1 MLRAKSQKRR
11 RMGVTPAGTGA
22 PRRPTCPDLA
32 PMPDI
37 RISAT
42 GEFYQ
47 RIVSG
52 ASLSRLF
59 RRDSCYNALSMI
71 IVIGGG
77 IIGVSIAYHLSQ
89 AKLGEITLIEK
100 EALLGSGVT
109 KLCSGGVRSQFETEI
124 NVKFSIESLKTLN
137 ALAGEIGFKKLGYLI
152 LDTANDSRPRITM
165 QNRLG
170 VASQYLTPEEIGKRF
185 TFLNLKGVQSGSFY
199 SEDGLADPASL
210 LAFWEKKARQNGVKF
225 LMETKVT
232 EITKKQDKITG
243 IKTAKGEMKA
253 DWVILA
259 AGVQSRELGKTIGLD
274 IPIVH
279 RRKYVLVVQGFPFDF
294 PLVMETP
301 RGWYIKKEGEDAL
314 LGMSGK
320 EEKVDFEKQN
330 ESTEETIE
338 ASLARVPAL
347 ETHGIKKV
355 LSSLSD
361 ETPDKHA
368 IIDHS
373 LPGLIIAT
381 GFSGHGFMHSPVT
394 GQIVTALVAGEKPVL
409 DPSEL
414 KLQRSHIKETIAI

>member
-1 MLRAKSQKRR
+1 MVTVLASSQG
-11 RMGVTPAGTGA
+11 MGNQPFLTFSWTSSTAPAY
-22 PRRPTCPDLA
+22 D
-32 PMPDI
+32 
-37 RISAT
+37 
-42 GEFYQ
+42 
-47 RIVSG
+47 
-52 ASLSRLF
+52 
-59 RRDSCYNALSMI
+59 
-71 IVIGGG
+71 
-77 IIGVSIAYHLSQ
+77 
-89 AKLGEITLIEK
+89 
-100 EALLGSGVT
+100 
-109 KLCSGGVRSQFETEI
+109 
-124 NVKFSIESLKTLN
+124 
-137 ALAGEIGFKKLGYLI
+137 
-152 LDTANDSRPRITM
+152 
-165 QNRLG
+165 
-170 VASQYLTPEEIGKRF
+170 
-185 TFLNLKGVQSGSFY
+185 
-199 SEDGLADPASL
+199 
-210 LAFWEKKARQNGVKF
+210 
-225 LMETKVT
+225 
-232 EITKKQDKITG
+232 ITG

-259 AGVQSRELGKTIGLD
+259 AGVQSRELGNTIGLH

-279 RRKYVLVVQGFPFDF
+279 RRKYVLVIQGFPFDF

-368 IIDHS
+368 IIDQS
-373 LPGLIIAT
+373 LPRLIIAA

-414 KLQRSHIKETIAI
+414 KLQRSHLKETIAI

>member
-1 MLRAKSQKRR
+1 
-11 RMGVTPAGTGA
+11 
-22 PRRPTCPDLA
+22 
-32 PMPDI
+32 
-37 RISAT
+37 
-42 GEFYQ
+42 
-47 RIVSG
+47 
-52 ASLSRLF
+52 
-59 RRDSCYNALSMI
+59 MI

-77 IIGVSIAYHLSQ
+77 IIGVSIAYYLSQ
-89 AKLGEITLIEK
+89 AKLGEIILIEK
-100 EALLGSGVT
+100 ENLLGTGVT

-124 NVKFSIESLKTLN
+124 NVKFSIESLKTIN
-137 ALAGEIGFKKLGYLI
+137 ALAAEIGFRKLGYLI
-152 LDTANDSRPRITM
+152 LDTETDSRPRIKM

-170 VASQYLTPEEIGKRF
+170 VASQYLTPEEISRQF
-185 TFLNLKGVQSGSFY
+185 SFLNPKGVKSGSFY
-199 SEDGLADPASL
+199 SEDGIADPASL
-210 LAFWEKKARQNGVKF
+210 LAFWEKGALRNGVKF
-225 LMETKVT
+225 LLQTSVN
-232 EITKKQDKITG
+232 KIIKDQNRVVG
-243 IKTAKGEMKA
+243 IKTDKGEMKA

-259 AGVQSRELGKTIGLD
+259 AGVQSRELGLTIGID

-279 RRKYVLVVQGFPFDF
+279 RRKYVLVVEGFPFDF

-338 ASLARVPAL
+338 ASMTRVPAL

-368 IIDHS
+368 IIDNS
-373 LPGLIIAT
+373 VPGLIIAT

-394 GQIVTALVAGEKPVL
+394 GQIVTALVKGEKPVV
-409 DPSEL
+409 DPKEL
-414 KLQRSHIKETIAI
+414 KLQRTHIKETIAI